1 LMLDEFITA
10 RIGLDAINDGFAAL
24 REGRSIRSVIVF

>member
-1 LMLDEFITA
+1 MLDEMITA

-24 REGRSIRSVIVF
+24 RSGRAIRSVVMFE